1 MDDEMTIT
9 MRAAREADYD
19 AVAAAIADW
28 WTLPEQT
35 TPEAKRERAA
45 LAPRLWLQH
54 FAQTSLIAEREA
66 DGEIVAFLIGFPSP
80 DRSDEAY
87 IHFVGV
93 HPDART
99 GGLGRMLYERFFD
112 ESRKRGRSR
121 VRCVT
126 SPANDVSIGFH
137 LAMGFTIEPGNKLA
151 GDLEVKA
158 DYDGVGLDRV
168 AFVREL

>member
-1 MDDEMTIT
+1 MMRDVTIT
-9 MRAAREADYD
+9 MRAAREADYE

-28 WTLPEQT
+28 WRLPAHT

-54 FAQTSLIAEREA
+54 FAGTSLIAEREA
-66 DGEIVAFLIGFPSP
+66 DGEILAFLIGFPSP
-80 DRSDEAY
+80 DRGDEAY

-99 GGLGRMLYERFFD
+99 SGLGRMLYERFFQ
-112 ESRKRGRSR
+112 ESRKRGRTR

-126 SPANDVSIGFH
+126 SPTNEVSIGFH
-137 LAMGFTIEPGNKLA
+137 RAMGFTIEPGDKRA

-158 DYDGVGLDRV
+158 DYDGAGLDRV